1 MRNLLIIICCILVS
15 VCSQAQ
21 QAATFAQ
28 YAFNGLAINPGYAG
42 SHDMLSVSAIARFQ
56 NAGLEGSP
64 KTETFSI
71 HSPLP
76 KKNLAVGAM
85 FIRDGLGIINQT
97 GAHGIAAYRIFFD
110 NNEERYLSFGM
121 QVGSI
126 SYSARYSDLAILD
139 PTDPQFA
146 QDIRQSRFNVGA
158 GLFYKTEQL
167 YLGISMPHMVNNA
180 LDRGGE
186 YATIRQSV
194 PLLINGGYVFFI
206 SPILKY
212 KPNFL
217 FKVMDGRPVEL
228 DLNSSILL
236 DDLLWVG
243 VSYKLPS
250 GLNLLTEFQV
260 TDQLLLGYSYAM
272 TRGALRNVDLG
283 THEILLNYRFK
294 FFKYGVVSPRYF

>member
-1 MRNLLIIICCILVS
+1 MKKIHSIISILVLGS
-15 VCSQAQ
+15 AIGQ
-21 QAATFAQ
+21 QSASFAQ

-42 SHDMLSVSAIARFQ
+42 SHDLLSVSAISRFQ
-56 NAGLEGSP
+56 NAGLEGAP
-64 KTETFSI
+64 NTQTFAV

-76 KKNLAVGAM
+76 MNNLAVGAM
-85 FIRDGLGIINQT
+85 FIKDGLGVINQT
-97 GAHGIAAYRIFFD
+97 GVHGVAAYRIFFD
-110 NNEERYLSFGM
+110 GGGERYLSFGM
-121 QVGSI
+121 QFGSI
-126 SYSARYSDLAILD
+126 NYSARYSDLEILD
-139 PTDPQFA
+139 PTDPAFA

-158 GLFYKTEQL
+158 GLFYRTEQL
-167 YLGISMPHMVNNA
+167 YLGLSMPHLVNNA
-180 LDRGGE
+180 LDRSGKYGS
-186 YATIRQSV
+186 IRQSV
-194 PLLINGGYVFFI
+194 PLLIHGGYVFFI
-206 SPILKY
+206 SPVIKY

-236 DDLLWVG
+236 DDLLWIG
-243 VSYKLPS
+243 FSYKLPS